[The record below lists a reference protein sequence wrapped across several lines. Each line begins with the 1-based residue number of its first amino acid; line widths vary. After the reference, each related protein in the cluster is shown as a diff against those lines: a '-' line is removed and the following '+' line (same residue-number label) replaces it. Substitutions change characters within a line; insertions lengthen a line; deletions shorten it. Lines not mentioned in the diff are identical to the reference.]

1 MQGQF
6 EKGYLPNWSR
16 EEFLVDKI
24 RTKFLPSMVT
34 LKDYKGDVIEG
45 NFYKDEI
52 QRINEIKMNMCIQLK
67 K

>member
-1 MQGQF
+1 MKGQF

-16 EEFLVDKI
+16 EEFFVDKI
-24 RTKFLPSMVT
+24 HTKFLPSMVT

-52 QRINEIKMNMCIQLK
+52 QIIERDKGNDVYAVEK
-67 K
+67 